1 MRPSS
6 GPTSLPLSGRCH
18 PGFMASEDEALRTPG
33 MDPLRLV
40 VPQLVNELGEIDEP
54 IVLVL
59 DDFHLT
65 TQPGLHESVGYLV
78 DHLPPKVC
86 LVIATRADPPLPLGR
101 LRASGEMTEI
111 RSAQLALTP
120 AETTQLLGERFD
132 LHIDA
137 AGVELLCR
145 HTEGWPAALHL
156 AGLSLQRQD
165 DPKGF
170 IERFAGDDRNVAD
183 YLTSEVLDR
192 LSDEQKDF
200 LLRTC
205 ILDHLSGPLCDVVA
219 GVTGSAAMLEELDR
233 SNLFLIPLDNRRDWY
248 RYHHLFVEWLRHRL
262 RRTNPELAPQL
273 HARASRWHAENNSL
287 GPAIAHAIAGGDQT
301 RAAEL
306 IDRFLVRPSGVRWS
320 TFWDWLAILPDD
332 IVAGYPTIALARVAP
347 ALARGDFSSG
357 WHWIGI
363 AEAAIAKAPAEL
375 QSGYETIAGLY
386 RAFCELAAGDKGVA
400 QAALGGISEELRLAG
415 SRSYPIAIGL
425 AGMATFWSVG
435 ALESIPELQAASVAR
450 ERASLPDGGVT
461 ALLAAAYAELGD
473 WAAAEATA
481 EAALALPRPWEHYS
495 YPDRMAAHY
504 AIGKVRLAAGRRD
517 EGIDQIKQ
525 GLDLARGWVEPVFIA
540 YGCLALAEAMEDYS
554 EKRALVREARQL
566 ADSQQRSS
574 PGLAVGDRGRAE
586 PVDAA
591 AAPAHRRNG
600 VRRAPHRPGTRRP
613 APVAQQALPPG
624 DRRRAVH
631 LTQHRQG
638 IRQVHLP
645 QTRRVLPG
653 SRPRCRPR
661 AEPLLE
667 RDPLS
672 NRQDPPGGSRR
683 GGWQTTPPSGT
694 METMS
699 EPGQPNR
706 RRFSIRVA
714 GRLSADLAEDLGG
727 AAEHHPA
734 GGSTLTGEF
743 VDQSQIYGILDRLR
757 QLGIEVLRFETY
769 QPSGADQ
776 PPAAASN
783 KEAS

>member
-1 MRPSS
+1 MDARGSGARDPEGNNRVVADVPAALLAAKTAPPVPVPGLLPRSDVVTQLVASPAKLILISAPAGWGKTCLLAAWRQAEAQTRPFAFL
-6 GPTSLPLSGRCH
+6 GLEEGDDDAAVFWTYVIAALRTVH

-320 TFWDWLAILPDD
+320 TFWDWLDQLPDD
-332 IVAGYPTIALARVAP
+332 IVATHPMIALARVAP

-363 AEAAIAKAPAEL
+363 AEAAIATAPAEL
-375 QSGYETIAGLY
+375 RSGYETIAGLY

-504 AIGKVRLAAGRRD
+504 AIGKVRMAAGRRD

-566 ADSQQRSS
+566 AESSSDPARVSQLVTAAERNLSMRQPPRHTEGTAYVEPLTDRERDVLRLLRSKLS
-574 PGLAVGDRGRAE
+574 LREIAGELYISHNTVKGYAKSIYRKLGVSSREAAL
-586 PVDAA
+586 DAA
-591 AAPAHRRNG
+591 RELN
-600 VRRAPHRPGTRRP
+600 
-613 APVAQQALPPG
+613 
-624 DRRRAVH
+624 
-631 LTQHRQG
+631 
-638 IRQVHLP
+638 
-645 QTRRVLPG
+645 
-653 SRPRCRPR
+653 
-661 AEPLLE
+661 
-667 RDPLS
+667 LS
-672 NRQDPPGGSRR
+672 
-683 GGWQTTPPSGT
+683 
-694 METMS
+694 
-699 EPGQPNR
+699 
-706 RRFSIRVA
+706 
-714 GRLSADLAEDLGG
+714 
-727 AAEHHPA
+727 
-734 GGSTLTGEF
+734 
-743 VDQSQIYGILDRLR
+743 
-757 QLGIEVLRFETY
+757 
-769 QPSGADQ
+769 
-776 PPAAASN
+776 
-783 KEAS
+783 